1 MTDTTKIEKW
11 AFPFKTAGDSS
22 AEVTDPQ
29 LYYNALAKANS
40 GFYPLGANGLW
51 HGGVHFDAGTGA
63 LLEQSAVRCIA
74 DGEVIAYRID
84 ERYPKTQYGNDPED
98 TRPFSTG
105 FVLVKHRLELP
116 PLPTTAAAT
125 PASTA
130 PAAEALT
137 FYSLYMHLRDWAG
150 YRACPTPEVP
160 DFIGEKTY
168 SVKPDK
174 AVDAVKGLKVRAGP
188 KPPAGTPASVEYTTE
203 LALLPKGCKIKVG
216 DPASATSQWH
226 KLESILQGS
235 ALPALSETQGW
246 VYVGE
251 LEATPEPNI
260 YLVGAK
266 ANDSNTT
273 LAPQKGLNV
282 RSADKASLLGLL
294 PVGSKFKIAPGTG
307 DYRELKEITE
317 GMDIAPLKAN
327 SVVNILGYVHWASL
341 QANLIDPTFDQVV
354 PLNPPIPIKAGELV
368 GHLGQYQN
376 HDGAAQTLL
385 HLEVFSCEDVPA
397 FITKSQ
403 SRASSLPDSEKTLI
417 KVDKHSTIIQ
427 PSAADGLIA
436 SGMDVR
442 LCSDSPTQGCW
453 AKVQRYAVF
462 KANKTTELGTYSSGK
477 YSLNASQK
485 TLLAARLSLEVAQMP
500 DTLDFLNEIYT
511 ADGSEPL
518 SYTGS
523 APATHPMRKVGAII
537 GASLW
542 VERNQLN
549 SANQRRSTD
558 GALPAWS
565 QFPLQSTSDGISSG
579 YERILPGA
587 SWDGLPHARKA
598 IDDATTRW
606 WYVTVGDINGND
618 ISGWAPEKDLIVT
631 RHSPWEWPG
640 FSTIMETATPADLL
654 PRALHANGQLTPS
667 EVPNYKARIDT
678 ADQGVLLKELYKII
692 DVPDRTGQRDGLL
705 SASEL
710 KAALAKPWLAQQLSL
725 LISHYESEWFWNQE
739 KWDALDPLMAPPPA
753 TANTY
758 WVAEKARI
766 EKLSWWDKVEGQH
779 GIEAGGMAWHFHV
792 AGLIGTHITNN
803 CKCLNIE
810 RFVSEYKIEHQHI
823 FGWFEGS
830 IHTSLPGT
838 LNTDSENNLKKLLEM
853 ISKLWPEYFDEC
865 NNAYLAY
872 MLATI
877 RVESYDWNRAIF
889 FGPICEKISY
899 DEAEIDY
906 GSGPTGRRAADAIS
920 NHNTEIGDGYNYRGR
935 GLVQITWKINYEKF
949 SNALDI
955 DFTGNPELALDL
967 ENSTRIMLH
976 GMRDGLFSYGNTL
989 AAHLSPETKNY
1000 YTARKIINGTDR
1012 ASVLKYYAEKF
1023 ETLISRTKN

>member
-1 MTDTTKIEKW
+1 MTDTNTNTNKLENW
-11 AFPFKTAGDSS
+11 AFPFKTAGAS
-22 AEVTDPQ
+22 AEVSDPQ
-29 LYYNALAKANS
+29 LYYDALAKANG
-40 GFYPLGANGLW
+40 GFYPMGANGLW

-63 LLEQSAVRCIA
+63 LLEQSSVRCIA

-116 PLPTTAAAT
+116 ALPTTAAAT

-226 KLESILQGS
+226 KLESILQGA

-246 VYVGE
+246 VYVLE

-266 ANDSNTT
+266 ANDSNTS

-294 PVGSKFKIAPGTG
+294 PVGAKFKIAPGTG

-327 SVVNILGYVHWASL
+327 SVGNILGYVHWASL
-341 QANLIDPTFDQVV
+341 QANLIDPPFDQVV
-354 PLNPPIPIKAGELV
+354 PLNPTISIKAGELI

-376 HDGAAQTLL
+376 HNEAAQTLV
-385 HLEVFSCEDVPA
+385 HLEVFSCEDVPS
-397 FITKSQ
+397 FITKSRA
-403 SRASSLPDSEKTLI
+403 RASSLPDSDKTLI
-417 KVDKHSTIIQ
+417 RVDKHSTIFQ

-442 LCSDSPTQGCW
+442 LCSDSPKQGCW

-462 KANKTTELGTYSSGK
+462 KANKISELGTYSGGK
-477 YSLNASQK
+477 YPLNASQK
-485 TLLAARLSLEVAQMP
+485 TILAARLGVEVTQMP

-518 SYTGS
+518 PYSAP
-523 APATHPMRKVGAII
+523 APATHPMRKVGAVI
-537 GASLW
+537 GAPLW
-542 VERNQLN
+542 VESNQL
-549 SANQRRSTD
+549 SPANQRNSTD

-598 IDDATTRW
+598 IDDTPTRW

-640 FSTIMETATPADLL
+640 FSTIMETATPADLHA
-654 PRALHANGQLTPS
+654 RALHANGQLTTS

-725 LISHYESEWFWNQE
+725 LISHYESEWFWSKE

-753 TANTY
+753 APNTY

-766 EKLSWWDKVEGQH
+766 EKLSWWAQAAGQH
-779 GIEAGGMAWHFHV
+779 GIKTDGMAWHFHV
-792 AGLIGTHITNN
+792 AGLIGGFNIGCPEKCKTEVYEIETTVGIFVVSKKLFEYILDIERYSEYPYALSDNSSGITIAYGYDLGQQTSTTVDTELAGLYAPGEIEILKTSLGKKGAEARAHLATVRHIAINKDNALKLAVIMKKRYAQQVVDIYPEVINLHPDCQGALLSLVINRGNALSGTTPAKTAARLEMKQIQEDFINDKIEMIPSRLRDMTRLWRDDSTRRGVAIRREKEADFFEDALT
-803 CKCLNIE
+803 CKC
-810 RFVSEYKIEHQHI
+810 
-823 FGWFEGS
+823 
-830 IHTSLPGT
+830 
-838 LNTDSENNLKKLLEM
+838 
-853 ISKLWPEYFDEC
+853 
-865 NNAYLAY
+865 
-872 MLATI
+872 
-877 RVESYDWNRAIF
+877 
-889 FGPICEKISY
+889 
-899 DEAEIDY
+899 
-906 GSGPTGRRAADAIS
+906 
-920 NHNTEIGDGYNYRGR
+920 
-935 GLVQITWKINYEKF
+935 WK
-949 SNALDI
+949 
-955 DFTGNPELALDL
+955 
-967 ENSTRIMLH
+967 
-976 GMRDGLFSYGNTL
+976 
-989 AAHLSPETKNY
+989 
-1000 YTARKIINGTDR
+1000 
-1012 ASVLKYYAEKF
+1012 
-1023 ETLISRTKN
+1023 